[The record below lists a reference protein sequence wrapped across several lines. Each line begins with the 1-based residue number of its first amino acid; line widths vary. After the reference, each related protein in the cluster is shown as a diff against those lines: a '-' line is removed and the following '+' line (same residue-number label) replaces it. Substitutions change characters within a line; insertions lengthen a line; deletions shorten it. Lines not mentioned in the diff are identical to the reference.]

1 METTITPSKPTNK
14 IISQIVL
21 KYILNLCVS
30 TLLIPV
36 LKKPSIFFLILIA
49 SIHFSSNSFAQP
61 ARSVSPLESFIQN
74 KGVKILAQCAHPFNT
89 YTEGQY
95 SIDGNNIRVWVS
107 YSNGTTE
114 TLQLHYNPDDDY
126 FDGVRCTAGDEC
138 SYSFMA
144 MKMVISSM
152 PKGQRSCLE
161 RFFHTTFDNMSGEQI
176 AAAGLTDELWKWRGK
191 SCN

>member
-1 METTITPSKPTNK
+1 METSTTPSKPKNK
-14 IISQIVL
+14 IISQRVL
-21 KYILNLCVS
+21 KYILDLCIS
-30 TLLIPV
+30 TLLIHI
-36 LKKPSIFFLILIA
+36 LKKNIKKTFIFFLILVT
-49 SIHFSSNSFAQP
+49 SIHFSSNSFAQT
-61 ARSVSPLESFIQN
+61 ARSVSPLEAFIQN

-107 YSNGTTE
+107 YSNGTKE

-126 FDGVRCTAGDEC
+126 FDGVKCTAGDEC

-161 RFFHTTFDNMSGEQI
+161 KFFHTTFDNMSGEQI
-176 AAAGLTDELWKWRGK
+176 AAAGLTDEL
-191 SCN
+191 